1 MEKFW
6 PLFLQIYVFFLL
18 QLLLSFWGPNN
29 GPNTK
34 EHPCSPPWCQLP
46 RSDTSCHAAVRD
58 TDSFTCREAQPG
70 TCSFQ
75 MPVLLALSGHPSL
88 LGLPVGSPPWPSGR
102 LSPGLWQRLLRGAC
116 LLPAAS
122 LGAFLLT
129 VVPPAVH
136 RVFPILCIS
145 FFSLKKKNILFIY
158 F

>member
-1 MEKFW
+1 
-6 PLFLQIYVFFLL
+6 
-18 QLLLSFWGPNN
+18 
-29 GPNTK
+29 
-34 EHPCSPPWCQLP
+34 
-46 RSDTSCHAAVRD
+46 
-58 TDSFTCREAQPG
+58 
-70 TCSFQ
+70 
-75 MPVLLALSGHPSL
+75 MPVLLALLGHPSL

-145 FFSLKKKNILFIY
+145 FFSLKKKHFVYLFLESGKGGRKRGREIPVCGCLSPPTGDRACNPGMCPDWKSNQQPFGPQPVLNPLRY
-158 F
+158 TSQGPLLIF